1 MCVGINIPYMDGMG
15 IYIPQKIVFSKKRL
29 VSSLRAAE
37 GRFHPFVKSTNDRA
51 QREGCGVSQGNPEEA
66 AWCNGAIYGGFR
78 FLKWTQQTHG
88 VFLLEMI
95 STWGVKW
102 GVPPFKETPNVAI
115 SGWRIIP
122 GLGEAGS
129 NHGHS
134 QRSRSSFTTLTNHLL
149 PGMILQVGSFC
160 KMLYHLVSFM
170 E

>member
-1 MCVGINIPYMDGMG
+1 MCVGINIPVPWMVWVYTSR
-15 IYIPQKIVFSKKRL
+15 QKIVFSKKRL
-29 VSSLRAAE
+29 VSTLRAAE
-37 GRFHPFVKSTNDRA
+37 GRFHPFVSHQRPGSTGGLR
-51 QREGCGVSQGNPEEA
+51 GVPGKPRGGGGS
-66 AWCNGAIYGGFR
+66 NGAIYGGC

-88 VFLLEMI
+88 FFLLEMI

-134 QRSRSSFTTLTNHLL
+134 QRSRSSFATLTNHLL